1 MPTRILLVDD
11 HRLVRKGFRNILEAV
26 PGFEVA
32 GEGSNGR
39 EALLLAETLRP
50 DVVLM
55 DLSMP
60 DMNGIE
66 TTHRMSAVS
75 PLTRVVVLS
84 MHSGKRFLDE
94 AVQAG
99 ARGYLLKDASSEELV
114 AAVRAVAEGGVW
126 FAPQVVPDAPE
137 AVSGSGA
144 GSPPQAGPALTPRE
158 REVMQLFSEG
168 NGTKEVA
175 WMLGISVKT
184 VEAHRQNLMR
194 KLGIRSIAELTRY
207 AIREGLS
214 PL

>member
-11 HRLVRKGFRNILEAV
+11 HRLVRKGFRNILENV

-32 GEGSNGR
+32 GEGANGR
-39 EALLLAETLRP
+39 EALLLAEALRP

-66 TTHRMSAVS
+66 TTHRMGAVS
-75 PLTRVVVLS
+75 PQTRVVVLS

-94 AVQAG
+94 AIQAG

-114 AAVRAVAEGGVW
+114 SAVRAVADGGVW
-126 FAPQVVPDAPE
+126 FAPQDGPDAAE
-137 AVSGSGA
+137 AVPGSGG
-144 GSPPQAGPALTPRE
+144 GSPPPAGPALTPRE

-175 WMLGISVKT
+175 WTLGISVKT

>member
-1 MPTRILLVDD
+1 VTTRILLVDD
-11 HRLVRKGFRNILEAV
+11 HRLVRKGFRTILESV

-32 GEGSNGR
+32 GEGANGR
-39 EALLLAETLRP
+39 EALRLAEALRP
-50 DVVLM
+50 DVALM

-66 TTHRMSAVS
+66 TTHRMAAVS
-75 PLTRVVVLS
+75 PQTRVVVLS
-84 MHSGKRFLDE
+84 MHSGKRFLED

-114 AAVRAVAEGGVW
+114 SAVRAVAGGGVW
-126 FAPQVVPDAPE
+126 FAPQIVPDAADAPK
-137 AVSGSGA
+137 GNG
-144 GSPPQAGPALTPRE
+144 GGPPPQAGPALTPRE

-194 KLGIRSIAELTRY
+194 KLGIHSIAELTRY
-207 AIREGLS
+207 AIREGLT

>member
-11 HRLVRKGFRNILEAV
+11 HRLVRKGFRNILETV

-55 DLSMP
+55 DLAMP

-66 TTHRMSAVS
+66 TTHRMSAIL

-94 AVQAG
+94 AIQAG

-114 AAVRAVAEGGVW
+114 AAVRAVAAGGVW
-126 FAPQVVPDAPE
+126 FAPQVVPDNAE
-137 AVSGSGA
+137 AVPGSGA
-144 GSPPQAGPALTPRE
+144 GAPPQAGPALTPRE